1 MNTTEGRA
9 TLARTIYITDHDKNR
24 LKKLIKDARDASPTG
39 TDLKD
44 LEAELD
50 RARVVAPRAMPA
62 DVITMHSTV
71 CLVDRDTGDELTYT
85 LVFPEEAN
93 IREAKIS
100 IFAPIGTAMLGYRV
114 GDTFEWRVP
123 DGVVRLEVK
132 EILYQ
137 PEAAGDYHL

>member
-1 MNTTEGRA
+1 
-9 TLARTIYITDHDKNR
+9 
-24 LKKLIKDARDASPTG
+24 
-39 TDLKD
+39 
-44 LEAELD
+44 
-50 RARVVAPRAMPA
+50 
-62 DVITMHSTV
+62 MHSTV
-71 CLVDRDTGDELTYT
+71 CLVDRDAGDELTYT